1 MIIVNF
7 SHPLTSEHLAQV
19 EALTSQVVERVIDRP
34 AQFDAADPFVPQ
46 VVALVDSVAL
56 NPAEWQTLPLIVNPP
71 SLNLIAVSLLAELH
85 GRMGYFPPVLRLR
98 TAAGIVPPRFEV
110 AEVISLQDLRQQARK
125 RR

>member
-34 AQFDAADPFVPQ
+34 TQFDAAKPFVPQ

-56 NPAEWQTLPLIVNPP
+56 TPAEWQTLPLMVNPP

-85 GRMGYFPPVLRLR
+85 GRMGYFPPVVRLR
-98 TAAGIVPPRFEV
+98 MTEGAMPPRFEV

>member
-1 MIIVNF
+1 MFLLNF

-19 EALTSQVVERVIDRP
+19 EALTGQEVERVIDRP
-34 AQFDAADPFVPQ
+34 AEFDAAKPFAPQ

-98 TAAGIVPPRFEV
+98 SAAEIVPPRFDV
-110 AEVISLQDLRQQARK
+110 AEIISLQDLRQRARK